1 MLWHFLCCQPH
12 HNIADM
18 LQAFQSSV
26 ETHLSSLAS
35 GLSSITERMTKL
47 EWLML
52 EKEVREASKK
62 TPIAASPHK
71 GKRGREV
78 PSALQVQ
85 IYNVHAIL

>member
-1 MLWHFLCCQPH
+1 
-12 HNIADM
+12 M

-47 EWLML
+47 ESQQLML

-71 GKRGREV
+71 GKQRQEDS
-78 PSALQVQ
+78 SALQVQ
-85 IYNVHAIL
+85 IYNVRAIL